1 MLLLEKFIAYRNLSA
16 KITLGD
22 DMQITKSDKQH
33 LQQAIAELKQEHRNL
48 DLTIQNMAKNF
59 NAHTLEVGRL
69 KRQKLK
75 LKDAIAK
82 LESDLIPNLH
92 A

>member
-1 MLLLEKFIAYRNLSA
+1 MH
-16 KITLGD
+16 
-22 DMQITKSDKQH
+22 ITKSDKQR
-33 LQQAIAELKQEHRNL
+33 LLQAIAETKQEHRNL
-48 DLTIQNMAKNF
+48 DLAIQEIVGKVHANQ
-59 NAHTLEVGRL
+59 LEIGRL

>member
-1 MLLLEKFIAYRNLSA
+1 
-16 KITLGD
+16 
-22 DMQITKSDKQH
+22 MQITKFHKQRM
-33 LQQAIAELKQEHRNL
+33 LQAIAELKQEHRNL
-48 DLTIQNMAKNF
+48 DLAIKEVAEE
-59 NAHTLEVGRL
+59 AHTNQFETSRL

-75 LKDAIAK
+75 LKDSIVR